1 MKKLR
6 AFALVSVF
14 WCLPVFAF
22 AQNTEDPTA
31 SRSTAFRAV
40 SGPSTED
47 VPGGPLLIGAYGAIL
62 VLMIGYV
69 MWLARLQST
78 TTRDLDRLK
87 RALDR
92 AHLAQEDKH

>member
-1 MKKLR
+1 MTKLR
-6 AFALVSVF
+6 AFALALVF
-14 WCLPVFAF
+14 WCLPILAF
-22 AQNTEDPTA
+22 AQNAEDPTA

-40 SGPSTED
+40 SGPTTED

-78 TTRDLDRLK
+78 TARDLAQLK

-92 AHLAQEDKH
+92 ANLPQSDKH